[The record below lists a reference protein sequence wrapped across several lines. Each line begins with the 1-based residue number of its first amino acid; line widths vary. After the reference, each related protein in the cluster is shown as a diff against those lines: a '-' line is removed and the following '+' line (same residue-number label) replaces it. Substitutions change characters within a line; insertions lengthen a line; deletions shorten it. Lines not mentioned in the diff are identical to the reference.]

1 MGISMNKYWYDYIL
15 EDNRKY
21 EDNKSTVYDSDNL
34 NELASWKINETGF
47 QMT

>member
-1 MGISMNKYWYDYIL
+1 MIIYSKIIG
-15 EDNRKY
+15 
-21 EDNKSTVYDSDNL
+21 NKSTVYDSDNL